1 MDAMVLQ
8 VEPVTQSS
16 FKEYGPWH
24 YRDRRYS
31 DIARMSFGESLLQV
45 HASAA
50 VREAPFSKTD
60 QTERSSS
67 CIDDTPEDEG
77 HRGRS
82 PSTISTGSSSSNY
95 ALSSST
101 TQSSGSISWSSSTST
116 DQTPAFPFTKPILK
130 PFDFSL
136 LPLPQRPRQS
146 IKRPRPLSD
155 VDGPYTANQGCK
167 KRRLRKDMVTSR
179 LSRPFSFPATH
190 IINREFITT
199 GDKRFLKLAAIAS
212 ARRMSNAALTPIN
225 QTNHPSPSSLLRR
238 AAVINRFRLSVK
250 NRAMERGDDDVAN
263 LATNAALLQQNHGV
277 AFVVGARFP
286 VTTSS
291 VPLLAGS
298 GPSNAQQGTPLHL
311 SHAAVEARPRPT
323 SPRLKAT
330 EASRLKLPPS
340 PRIRPIRSPELQSSR
355 PTYMADLDDEEV
367 FDDQEVAF
375 PTSDLESRYDS
386 GDDSEDVY
394 ADFGMIF
401 GGGAADDEEEEEVQ
415 DHYEDYMD
423 DMDGIPWTVR

>member
-1 MDAMVLQ
+1 MVLQ
-8 VEPVTQSS
+8 VEPVAQSS

-24 YRDRRYS
+24 CRDRRYS

-45 HASAA
+45 PASATLRA
-50 VREAPFSKTD
+50 VAFSKAD
-60 QTERSSS
+60 QTERSSI
-67 CIDDTPEDEG
+67 CIDDTPEDDG
-77 HRGRS
+77 AHRGRS

-101 TQSSGSISWSSSTST
+101 TQSSGSISWSTSTST
-116 DQTPAFPFTKPILK
+116 DPTPAFPFTQAILK

-136 LPLPQRPRQS
+136 LPLSQRPRQS

-155 VDGPYTANQGCK
+155 VDGPYTANQACK

-212 ARRMSNAALTPIN
+212 ARRMSNAAFTPVH

-250 NRAMERGDDDVAN
+250 DRAMERGDKDVAS

-340 PRIRPIRSPELQSSR
+340 PRLRPIRSPELRSTR
-355 PTYMADLDDEEV
+355 PPYMADLDDEEEL
-367 FDDQEVAF
+367 DDQEVAF
-375 PTSDLESRYDS
+375 PTSELESRYDS

-394 ADFGMIF
+394 ADFGVIF
-401 GGGAADDEEEEEVQ
+401 GGGVADDEEEQEVQ